1 MIFFKKSILKTHS
14 LSVRQCAFSQERR
27 RRICSDNRGTE
38 GLPLQRKKKHSR
50 WKKPTAAMI
59 LYYEI
64 PVMPSWAIS
73 MVSIAIS
80 DAAAL
85 KSGALYFIGHALI
98 TCHEAA
104 GDYASSSSV
113 M

>member
-1 MIFFKKSILKTHS
+1 MIFSKRAFSKPTACPSGNA
-14 LSVRQCAFSQERR
+14 LSVRSGAGGFAQITEELRDCR
-27 RRICSDNRGTE
+27 CSA
-38 GLPLQRKKKHSR
+38 KKKHSR